1 MKTNYNKLS
10 ENDLASVIAKAE
22 KELQARKQKKRKGV
36 ISEIKSLAASIG
48 VEVEITQGGGHRKS
62 RLKGQKV
69 PPKYQNPA
77 DTAQQWSGR
86 GMKPKWLTEQLGKGA
101 KIEQFKI

>member
-1 MKTNYNKLS
+1 MKTNYTKLS
-10 ENDLASVIAKAE
+10 ENDLVGVIAKAE

-36 ISEIKSLAASIG
+36 INEIKILAASIG
-48 VEVEITQGGGHRKS
+48 SEVEITQGSGNKKS

-77 DTAQQWSGR
+77 DPSQQWSGR